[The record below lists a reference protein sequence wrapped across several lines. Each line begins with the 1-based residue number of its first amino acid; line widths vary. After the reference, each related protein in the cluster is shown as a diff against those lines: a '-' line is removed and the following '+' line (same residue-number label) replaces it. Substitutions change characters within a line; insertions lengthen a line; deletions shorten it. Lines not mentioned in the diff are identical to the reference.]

1 MAAVQQVLAREFK
14 PSDDPNHSQN
24 DTGKF
29 LTDVADLVVKS
40 MPPDGSYDP
49 NMRAAAVMGVV
60 LALWK
65 SRVHLA
71 KTRDP
76 NRPVAGRISSYA
88 QWEEYAQVLMSVVID
103 ERDDAAFFPGQQ
115 WDLPF
120 SVDAKDGEFV

>member
-1 MAAVQQVLAREFK
+1 V
-14 PSDDPNHSQN
+14 N
-24 DTGKF
+24 DTEVF
-29 LTDVADLVVKS
+29 LKDVAALVVKS
-40 MPPDGSYDP
+40 LPPDGSYDP

-65 SRVHLA
+65 TRLHLA

-88 QWEEYAQVLMSVVID
+88 SWTEYAQVMMSVMID
-103 ERDDAAFFPGQQ
+103 ERDDAAFFAGQK